1 MLKMVYIKDIAI
13 EGYFSEKAELNLQES
28 KEQELIE
35 KIKQILIN
43 V

>member
-1 MLKMVYIKDIAI
+1 V
-13 EGYFSEKAELNLQES
+13 EGYFSDKLEMSLITQES

-43 V
+43 NK

>member
-1 MLKMVYIKDIAI
+1 MVYIKVYSI